1 MRDGF
6 IGVVGTGG
14 TIVLQEVSLWL
25 SIVCASLTIT
35 HFIILFYGKYKNR
48 SEDAKEK

>member
-1 MRDGF
+1 MKDGA

-25 SIVCASLTIT
+25 SIICATLTIV
-35 HFIILFYGKYKNR
+35 HFAVVFYGKYK
-48 SEDAKEK
+48 DKK